1 MNKTIKSF
9 RVNFQITKKLLKSF
23 QDMVHLKFS
32 KKNGTTPILIRKKK
46 NVISKSQL
54 EHKFPK
60 H

>member
-46 NVISKSQL
+46 MS
-54 EHKFPK
+54 
-60 H
+60 

>member
-23 QDMVHLKFS
+23 QDMEHLKIS

-46 NVISKSQL
+46 YVISKSQL